1 MDSTVAGVD
10 PPDPLGK
17 GSKGWT
23 PPWQWWTPTRTPWG
37 RGPMDGP
44 HRGRGGP
51 LPGHLGEGGQGMRP
65 HPPFVG
71 RRSSEVFPRAAGGP
85 VTALAFFDGWVIPTV
100 KKGHAFRLGQGMG
113 PTVAGVAPIRPPWG
127 RGPRDAPPS
136 APTPP
141 PCAPIPPPWGEGLGR
156 PSPVLEGVW
165 QVCHTSGRS
174 SNRPLHLCHTSGRSS
189 DRPSPGGRGLLEE
202 VKGLLEE
209 VKGSVGRPSRKCGR
223 GRGY

>member
-1 MDSTVAGVD
+1 MDPTVAGVD

-141 PCAPIPPPWGEGLGR
+141 PCAPIRPHWGEDLR
-156 PSPVLEGVW
+156 K
-165 QVCHTSGRS
+165 VCHTSGRS
-174 SNRPLHLCHTSGRSS
+174 ATPLPELGKVFRKTFPRGKGSF
-189 DRPSPGGRGLLEE
+189 GRGEG
-202 VKGLLEE
+202 VF
-209 VKGSVGRPSRKCGR
+209 GRPSRKCGR
-223 GRGY
+223 PRGY